1 MHNFRRNIFLLTLLC
16 QFFQG
21 LSGQSYF
28 FKLSDDSITNI
39 SFYEDSV
46 RILTL
51 ENNIL
56 YLGEDGFLS
65 SEPVSISKSRQN
77 DFQLTLLNGG
87 VEVEKNT
94 NYQLILFGKSI
105 RHIGKNFIGTY
116 DGIFKNGKKFSPL
129 TYSSGTI
136 REHGDSIMVCWDGF
150 TIYHNEDSYDFTS
163 YDSIGTIVQG
173 ERLGFTRDVQILE
186 DHIFFLTTKGVF
198 RLNTTTRELITVYE
212 EPNDKIQYF
221 DTEIGTDGKTKSFLM
236 GVNNK
241 RLRVFLNGN
250 YLILDR
256 YESKFTFFNTAQ
268 YILLLENEVKDIP
281 KQRAFSVNR
290 SYHCVFK
297 INDIYFGASDDG
309 LFAIVDE
316 NNPIQ
321 LNDIE
326 FNARSFRISRDTVYL
341 GSVNGLYSYPFKFLL
356 KEVDSKKKPENN
368 KPVNYLLLSL
378 VVIGFIIL
386 SGFIALLVNV
396 NKRIDK
402 VVSKKLPAE
411 VTKNSLMEYISLNI
425 STISIA
431 GLCEEFHLNQKELYR
446 YFPESSPGAVI
457 KQMRLFKAKSLYDEG
472 KSTEIIALETGYS
485 KKYLSQTILPQLR
498 KK

>member
-1 MHNFRRNIFLLTLLC
+1 
-16 QFFQG
+16 
-21 LSGQSYF
+21 
-28 FKLSDDSITNI
+28 
-39 SFYEDSV
+39 
-46 RILTL
+46 
-51 ENNIL
+51 
-56 YLGEDGFLS
+56 
-65 SEPVSISKSRQN
+65 
-77 DFQLTLLNGG
+77 
-87 VEVEKNT
+87 
-94 NYQLILFGKSI
+94 
-105 RHIGKNFIGTY
+105 
-116 DGIFKNGKKFSPL
+116 
-129 TYSSGTI
+129 
-136 REHGDSIMVCWDGF
+136 
-150 TIYHNEDSYDFTS
+150 
-163 YDSIGTIVQG
+163 
-173 ERLGFTRDVQILE
+173 
-186 DHIFFLTTKGVF
+186 
-198 RLNTTTRELITVYE
+198 
-212 EPNDKIQYF
+212 
-221 DTEIGTDGKTKSFLM
+221 
-236 GVNNK
+236 
-241 RLRVFLNGN
+241 
-250 YLILDR
+250 
-256 YESKFTFFNTAQ
+256 
-268 YILLLENEVKDIP
+268 
-281 KQRAFSVNR
+281 
-290 SYHCVFK
+290 
-297 INDIYFGASDDG
+297 
-309 LFAIVDE
+309 VDE